1 MVGFVISA
9 QEFEQLSKE
18 GRIVDARRGGL
29 VVGRSHDEGNIYML
43 QKCGEGYR
51 IINHME
57 GGEYVIC
64 HEALMA
70 HKDRIISMN
79 NKQMKCKFVDIDVL
93 RHTPL
98 LVTAQKGDYDKFLLF
113 NSPLKIQRIG

>member
-43 QKCGEGYR
+43 QKCAKG
-51 IINHME
+51 
-57 GGEYVIC
+57 
-64 HEALMA
+64 ALLA
-70 HKDRIISMN
+70 I
-79 NKQMKCKFVDIDVL
+79 
-93 RHTPL
+93 T
-98 LVTAQKGDYDKFLLF
+98 
-113 NSPLKIQRIG
+113 